1 MNESK
6 ETAEKV
12 VADAKPTSRYV
23 LFAILAAGGCLADLL
38 SKSIV
43 FRWRGMPGE
52 MPIWWLWEGKIG
64 VETSLNTG
72 ALFGLGQDRVLL
84 FAAFSFV
91 ALIGIV
97 VWFAFFGGGRDLVL
111 TFILGCVTGGIL
123 GNLYDR
129 LGLWDATFANPTAA
143 SLYADEYPRHAV
155 RDWIRLSYDRY
166 VWPNFNI
173 ADCLLVVGAAALV
186 WHSYFMKP
194 AARNSG
200 PNTADSVS

>member
-1 MNESK
+1 MTESK
-6 ETAEKV
+6 ETAEQV
-12 VADAKPTSRYV
+12 VADAVPKSRYV
-23 LFAILAAGGCLADLL
+23 LFAMLAIGGCLADLI
-38 SKSIV
+38 SKSIA
-43 FRWRGMPGE
+43 FRWQGMPGE
-52 MPIWWLWEGKIG
+52 KPIWWLWEGKIG

-72 ALFGLGQDRVLL
+72 ALFGLGQDKVLL

-97 VWFAFFGGGRDLVL
+97 LWFAFFGGGRDLLL
-111 TFILGCVTGGIL
+111 TLILGCVTGGIL

-129 LGLWDATFANPTAA
+129 LGLWEATFTDPTVAA
-143 SLYADEYPRHAV
+143 LYADEYPRYAV

-173 ADCLLVVGAAALV
+173 ADCLLVVGAVALV

-194 AARNSG
+194 DEKQANPSSG
-200 PNTADSVS
+200 DSSS